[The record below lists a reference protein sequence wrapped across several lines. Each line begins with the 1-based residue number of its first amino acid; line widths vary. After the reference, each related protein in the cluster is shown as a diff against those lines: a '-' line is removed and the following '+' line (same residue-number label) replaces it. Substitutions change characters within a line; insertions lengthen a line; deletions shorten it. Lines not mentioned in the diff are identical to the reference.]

1 MRSRF
6 LQDSRLKSP
15 IMLTPW
21 DPPDPLSS
29 APIAQ
34 QSENAIFNKPF
45 IAVLAATMLTLGGC
59 ATDARY
65 VDRQAPVAE
74 LRDKVVTGN
83 ASYRQRIALPAR
95 ATFNV
100 RLLDVSRADARS
112 CPKGFSTA
120 RRALCASPACAI
132 RAATPANIEGGTA
145 R

>member
-1 MRSRF
+1 M
-6 LQDSRLKSP
+6 KSP

-21 DPPDPLSS
+21 DPPDPLCS

-34 QSENAIFNKPF
+34 QSENAMFNKPF

-112 CPKGFSTA
+112 AIIAEETREIAGQQVPLPFS
-120 RRALCASPACAI
+120 I
-132 RAATPANIEGGTA
+132 RVKEHRT
-145 R
+145 